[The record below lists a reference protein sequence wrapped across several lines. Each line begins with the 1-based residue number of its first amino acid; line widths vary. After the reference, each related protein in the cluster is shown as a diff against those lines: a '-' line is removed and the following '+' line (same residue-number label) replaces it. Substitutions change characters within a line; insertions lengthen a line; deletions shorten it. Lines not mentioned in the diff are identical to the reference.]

1 MPSEIVLDRMYIHG
15 TVAAN
20 LQRCVT
26 FNGVAL
32 AAIDS
37 WLSDCHGK
45 GFDAQGIVGW
55 NGPGPFLI
63 ENNRI
68 EGSGQAIMFGGADP
82 TITNVSPSD
91 ITIRRNY
98 LYKPMSWG
106 GGRWTVKATFELKH
120 GRRVLFEGNVL
131 ENHWADAQT
140 GFAILFQTL
149 ADDNRSWNW
158 TTVQD
163 VLVQNNI
170 IRNSTAGVNVLARV
184 AYNGGTLPTNPSSRI
199 AVVNNLFQDVG
210 KDPVSGA
217 GGRVFQLL
225 GDLRD
230 MTVLNNTVTLAGTA
244 THAVMF
250 DGAPQQR
257 TTFVNN
263 VLPTSEYGVFGS
275 GRGPGTN
282 AITYYMPDGTF
293 VGNVIPGQ
301 PAAQYPANNFFPA
314 PSSILFSSDFSL
326 TNANTF
332 FSGILGLIGVNGTK
346 LAMATAGVVQ

>member
-1 MPSEIVLDRMYIHG
+1 M
-15 TVAAN
+15 
-20 LQRCVT
+20 
-26 FNGVAL
+26 
-32 AAIDS
+32 
-37 WLSDCHGK
+37 
-45 GFDAQGIVGW
+45 
-55 NGPGPFLI
+55 
-63 ENNRI
+63 
-68 EGSGQAIMFGGADP
+68 
-82 TITNVSPSD
+82 
-91 ITIRRNY
+91 
-98 LYKPMSWG
+98 
-106 GGRWTVKATFELKH
+106 
-120 GRRVLFEGNVL
+120 
-131 ENHWADAQT
+131 
-140 GFAILFQTL
+140 
-149 ADDNRSWNW
+149 
-158 TTVQD
+158 QD

-244 THAVMF
+244 THALVF

-275 GRGPGTN
+275 GRGAGTN

-301 PAAQYPANNFFPA
+301 PAAQYPANNFFPRSGMDVRTA
-314 PSSILFSSDFSL
+314 IRSTVDTCSSFRTWLRSEAVP
-326 TNANTF
+326 TTT
-332 FSGILGLIGVNGTK
+332 GVNCES
-346 LAMATAGVVQ
+346 LLEWSRQGVTGGR